1 MLNSDIDRVPIVQL
15 RVRDKMQRAGR
26 TNAPISVC
34 LFSGLLLLVGN
45 TPLFAGAPATRV
57 ACGQCEEADRFV
69 RLQTAMAGGGSV
81 ASQYGTHPFVLDP
94 EDWQTI
100 LSALH
105 VRRQAEGLL
114 LPLPPGPLLSAFTK
128 EDIAYLS
135 TTLSKAF
142 TQAEPTEW
150 VVFGLSHQT
159 PQGLTEIT
167 TGGAYVEGPS
177 LHIVLANFRKTVSMP
192 GTRQLLWER
201 PLRPD
206 AGPAYDLVAGDHQTV
221 VRDPGAGL
229 NPFASAPA
237 EVSIAYQP
245 LLLREPTA
253 AAVTQETLAVHPPP
267 ARSSRS
273 DPSPPSIEDHLRL
286 LKRLH
291 AQGLISDEDYRA
303 KKQQLLERF

>member
-1 MLNSDIDRVPIVQL
+1 MRRADRKYAFI
-15 RVRDKMQRAGR
+15 G
-26 TNAPISVC
+26 TY
-34 LFSGLLLLVGN
+34 LFSGLLLLVGH
-45 TPLFAGAPATRV
+45 THGLAATPATRV

-69 RLQTAMAGGGSV
+69 RLQTVMADRRSA
-81 ASQYGTHPFVLDP
+81 ASPYCTHPFVLDP

-105 VRRQAEGLL
+105 VQRQAEGLL
-114 LPLPPGPLLSAFTK
+114 LPVPPGPELPAFTK

-135 TTLSKAF
+135 MTLSKAF
-142 TQAEPTEW
+142 TQAQPTEW
-150 VVFGLSHQT
+150 VVFGLSYQT

-167 TGGAYVEGPS
+167 TGGAYVEGS
-177 LHIVLANFRKTVSMP
+177 SVHIVLANFRKVVSMP

-206 AGPAYDLVAGDHQTV
+206 AGPAYDLVAGNHQTV
-221 VRDPGAGL
+221 VRDPNAGF

-237 EVSIAYQP
+237 EVRIAYQT
-245 LLLREPTA
+245 LLLREPPA
-253 AAVTQETLAVHPPP
+253 ASVTPETLAVNPPP
-267 ARSSRS
+267 A
-273 DPSPPSIEDHLRL
+273 PMSIEDRLRV

-291 AQGLISDEDYRA
+291 AQGLITDEDYRA

>member
-1 MLNSDIDRVPIVQL
+1 
-15 RVRDKMQRAGR
+15 MQRAGR
-26 TNAPISVC
+26 TNASISAC

-45 TPLFAGAPATRV
+45 TQLFAAAPATRV

-69 RLQTAMAGGGSV
+69 RLQTIIADSGSA
-81 ASQYGTHPFVLDP
+81 ASQYRTHPYVLDP

-100 LSALH
+100 LSALR

-114 LPLPPGPLLSAFTK
+114 LPVPPGPVLSAFTK

-135 TTLSKAF
+135 AALSKAF
-142 TQAEPTEW
+142 TQAQPTEW

-159 PQGLTEIT
+159 PLGLTEIT

-221 VRDPGAGL
+221 VRDPDAGL

-245 LLLREPTA
+245 LLLREPTSVSA
-253 AAVTQETLAVHPPP
+253 GQKTMSVN
-267 ARSSRS
+267 
-273 DPSPPSIEDHLRL
+273 PSPAPASGNDSSPRSIEDRLSL

-291 AQGLISDEDYRA
+291 ARGLITDEDYQA
-303 KKQQLLERF
+303 KKQQLLDRF

>member
-1 MLNSDIDRVPIVQL
+1 
-15 RVRDKMQRAGR
+15 MQRTGQ
-26 TNAPISVC
+26 TCVSIGTC

-45 TPLFAGAPATRV
+45 TQLFAAAPATRV

-81 ASQYGTHPFVLDP
+81 ASQYCTHPFVLAP

-114 LPLPPGPLLSAFTK
+114 LPVPPGPMLSAFTK

-135 TTLSKAF
+135 VTLSKAF
-142 TQAEPTEW
+142 AHAQPAEW
-150 VVFGLSHQT
+150 IVFGLSHPT

-167 TGGAYVEGPS
+167 TGGAYMQGPS
-177 LHIVLANFRKTVSMP
+177 LHIILANFRKAVSMP

-221 VRDPGAGL
+221 VRDPDTGF
-229 NPFASAPA
+229 NPLASSPA
-237 EVSIAYQP
+237 EVSIAYQK

-253 AAVTQETLAVHPPP
+253 ASVTPETLAVNPPP
-267 ARSSRS
+267 T
-273 DPSPPSIEDHLRL
+273 PSPGNDPAPMSIEDRLRV
-286 LKRLH
+286 LKRFH
-291 AQGLISDEDYRA
+291 AQGLITDEDYQA

>member
-1 MLNSDIDRVPIVQL
+1 
-15 RVRDKMQRAGR
+15 MQRAGR
-26 TNAPISVC
+26 TSASISAC

-45 TPLFAGAPATRV
+45 TQVFAATSATRV

-81 ASQYGTHPFVLDP
+81 ASQYCTHPFVLAP
-94 EDWQTI
+94 EDWQSI
-100 LSALH
+100 LSVLR
-105 VRRQAEGLL
+105 VQRQAEGLL
-114 LPLPPGPLLSAFTK
+114 LPVPPGPVLSVFTK

-135 TTLSKAF
+135 TTMSKAF
-142 TQAEPTEW
+142 AQAQPTEW

-167 TGGAYVEGPS
+167 TGGAYMEGPS

-192 GTRQLLWER
+192 GTRQLLWEL

-206 AGPAYDLVAGDHQTV
+206 AGPAYDLVAGDHQTI
-221 VRDPGAGL
+221 VRDPDAGL

-253 AAVTQETLAVHPPP
+253 TSATQKNMTVHPSP
-267 ARSSRS
+267 ASSS
-273 DPSPPSIEDHLRL
+273 INDPSPISIEDRLRL

-291 AQGLISDEDYRA
+291 AQGLITDEDYRD

>member
-1 MLNSDIDRVPIVQL
+1 
-15 RVRDKMQRAGR
+15 MQRAGR
-26 TNAPISVC
+26 TYASIGAC
-34 LFSGLLLLVGN
+34 FFSGLLMLVGN
-45 TPLFAGAPATRV
+45 TQLFAAAPATRV

-69 RLQTAMAGGGSV
+69 RLQTIIVDGGST
-81 ASQYGTHPFVLDP
+81 ASHCCTHPFVLAP

-100 LSALH
+100 LSVLR
-105 VRRQAEGLL
+105 VQRQAEGLFM
-114 LPLPPGPLLSAFTK
+114 PVPPGPVLSAFTK

-135 TTLSKAF
+135 VTLSKAF
-142 TQAEPTEW
+142 TQAQPTEW

-177 LHIVLANFRKTVSMP
+177 VHIILANFRKVVSMP

-206 AGPAYDLVAGDHQTV
+206 AGPAYDLVADDHQTV
-221 VRDPGAGL
+221 VRDPNAGF

-237 EVSIAYQP
+237 EVRIAYQT
-245 LLLREPTA
+245 LLLREPPA
-253 AAVTQETLAVHPPP
+253 ASVTPETMAVNPPP
-267 ARSSRS
+267 A
-273 DPSPPSIEDHLRL
+273 PSPGHDPAPMSIEDRLRV
-286 LKRLH
+286 LKRFH
-291 AQGLISDEDYRA
+291 AQGLITDEDYRA